1 MLKNILGKVKEES
14 TEITELIA
22 EIRNCE
28 FLMAR
33 NDAFFNMTNDEDLI
47 EAHIYEREALRYQY
61 NYLIRQLKEKEPYKQ
76 HIMQTVKTG
85 D

>member
-1 MLKNILGKVKEES
+1 MLKNILGKTQEVS
-14 TEITELIA
+14 NEITELIA

-33 NDAFFNMTNDEDLI
+33 NEAFFNMTADEDLI

-61 NYLIRQLKEKEPYKQ
+61 NYLIRQLKEKENY
-76 HIMQTVKTG
+76 
-85 D
+85 